1 MKKLWNKIRKW
12 LIKKLGAVEDAPI
25 LPQKLVVMPSDYI
38 TVCAEQIISTDL
50 CRGKLEY
57 AHKVAMR
64 EIAYQLAVELLNK
77 GYIKFETNENPYLL
91 ETRIRGTVMVC
102 DRWR

>member
-12 LIKKLGAVEDAPI
+12 LIKKLGAVEDTPI
-25 LPQKLVVMPSDYI
+25 LPQKLVVMPSNYI
-38 TVCAEQIISTDL
+38 PVCAEQIISTDFR
-50 CRGKLEY
+50 RGELEY
-57 AHKVAMR
+57 AYRVAMR
-64 EIAYQLAVELLNK
+64 EIAFQIASELLDK
-77 GYIKFETNENPYLL
+77 EFIQFESNENPYLL